1 MSSLK
6 ETTDRRGNKYG
17 DTMQTLYE
25 HSRRILAVFLIAAL
39 LCLAIIGP
47 LPDTQSSATLTCT
60 TTGIAAI
67 FLVVVASHADP
78 HFDLDSLTFIVTFL
92 ASAVCRRAATNP
104 VSHSLYLPVIITAV
118 ALAAV
123 AVVLRASASVSRQET
138 TASQ

>member
-1 MSSLK
+1 
-6 ETTDRRGNKYG
+6 
-17 DTMQTLYE
+17 MQTLYE

-78 HFDLDSLTFIVTFL
+78 HFGLDSLAFIVTFL
-92 ASAVCRRAATNP
+92 ASAVCRRAATIRSP
-104 VSHSLYLPVIITAV
+104 
-118 ALAAV
+118 
-123 AVVLRASASVSRQET
+123 
-138 TASQ
+138 TASTCQSSSPRLPWLLWRWCCALVHL

>member
-1 MSSLK
+1 
-6 ETTDRRGNKYG
+6 
-17 DTMQTLYE
+17 MQTLYE

-78 HFDLDSLTFIVTFL
+78 HFGLVSR
-92 ASAVCRRAATNP
+92 CRRISCRSTLRPRQPDLHRHLPGLSSVPKSGNESGLPQPLPASHHHRGCPGCCGGGAA
-104 VSHSLYLPVIITAV
+104 
-118 ALAAV
+118 
-123 AVVLRASASVSRQET
+123 R
-138 TASQ
+138 

>member
-1 MSSLK
+1 
-6 ETTDRRGNKYG
+6 
-17 DTMQTLYE
+17 MQTLYE
-25 HSRRILAVFLIAAL
+25 HSRRILAVFRHAAL
-39 LCLAIIGP
+39 ACLAIIGP

-78 HFDLDSLTFIVTFL
+78 HFGLDSLTFIVTFL

-123 AVVLRASASVSRQET
+123 GGAAR
-138 TASQ
+138 

>member
-1 MSSLK
+1 
-6 ETTDRRGNKYG
+6 
-17 DTMQTLYE
+17 MQTLYE

-78 HFDLDSLTFIVTFL
+78 HFGLDSLTFL

>member
-1 MSSLK
+1 
-6 ETTDRRGNKYG
+6 
-17 DTMQTLYE
+17 MQTLYE

-78 HFDLDSLTFIVTFL
+78 HFGLDSLAFIVTFL

-104 VSHSLYLPVIITAV
+104 VSHSLYPVSYTHLTLPTIC
-118 ALAAV
+118 
-123 AVVLRASASVSRQET
+123 SV
-138 TASQ
+138 